1 MDKKKR
7 KYKLRT
13 FIVDCVMIPL
23 TGGLWF
29 VWIFCREM
37 RNR

>member
-1 MDKKKR
+1 MSRR
-7 KYKLRT
+7 KYGFGNFL
-13 FIVDCVMIPL
+13 VDCFMICI

-29 VWIFCREM
+29 VWIFAREM